1 MKKIPRLLTDAAIT
15 VALLTACFVL
25 CLLIQTVSGAHALI
39 PAVFILGAFLTAL
52 STDGYIYGMISAL
65 ASVFLFEFVFEL
77 PYFRLNFTVTD
88 NLVTSVIMIVIACIT
103 CTLTTKIKKQE
114 ALKSQGEMEKMR
126 ADLLRAVSH
135 DLRTPLTTI
144 YGASSALLENGSGL
158 SGAQKQKMLQSI
170 REDAAWL
177 TRMVENLLSITRV
190 DGANVRII
198 KTSTVLDEFL
208 DAALIRFHKRCPE
221 QEVAVDLPDEFI
233 TIQMDA
239 LLIEQVVINILE
251 NAVCHAKGMTILCL
265 KVSVLPGKAVF
276 EISDNGCGIAKEK
289 LRTLFTGY
297 YQAENLPSDNKRSNA
312 GIGLSV
318 CAAIIRAHGGTIA
331 AENKKN
337 GGAVFRFILDTEEAP
352 DEQ

>member
-135 DLRTPLTTI
+135 DLRTPLT
-144 YGASSALLENGSGL
+144 
-158 SGAQKQKMLQSI
+158 
-170 REDAAWL
+170 
-177 TRMVENLLSITRV
+177 
-190 DGANVRII
+190 
-198 KTSTVLDEFL
+198 
-208 DAALIRFHKRCPE
+208 
-221 QEVAVDLPDEFI
+221 
-233 TIQMDA
+233 
-239 LLIEQVVINILE
+239 
-251 NAVCHAKGMTILCL
+251 
-265 KVSVLPGKAVF
+265 
-276 EISDNGCGIAKEK
+276 
-289 LRTLFTGY
+289 
-297 YQAENLPSDNKRSNA
+297 
-312 GIGLSV
+312 
-318 CAAIIRAHGGTIA
+318 
-331 AENKKN
+331 
-337 GGAVFRFILDTEEAP
+337 
-352 DEQ
+352 